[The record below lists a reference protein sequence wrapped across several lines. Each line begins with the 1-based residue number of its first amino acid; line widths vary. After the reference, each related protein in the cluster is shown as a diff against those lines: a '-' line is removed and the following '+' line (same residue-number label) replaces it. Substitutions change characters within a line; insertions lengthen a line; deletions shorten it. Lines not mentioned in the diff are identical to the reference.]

1 MNIKTNILNKICAV
15 LVLTAILVS
24 DFLFVGTKLISYA
37 LDNVKTN
44 IYNVDFLA
52 YFLDENGEKVE
63 KIEKPIDDENSYL
76 YVDIDVKNEGY
87 FNGVIDLEN
96 NNFELIE
103 KIESLDIAKISKNQ
117 ITLKQ
122 INAGQ
127 KITLKLP
134 IKAKVE
140 NRIKFEYLSQKTKI
154 VLNGK
159 YANSK
164 NSEKIYYT
172 NVNGESE
179 VEIDWKSSES
189 TQAELNAKI
198 LTNYAYKI
206 DDQEKQIVQILIG
219 SKILNNNYP
228 VKNTEINLNVL
239 PNVENIE
246 VHTRSTDATNENIKF
261 GKSNYT
267 YNKETNNLKIN
278 LANDNLNEVSWN
290 NNCID
295 LFVVTYVLPKDENI
309 TNKEILIE
317 NKIDTYD
324 EKHFTAKKT
333 IGLDEKIDGIISYS
347 INNSE
352 KKIYKGKIYIGES
365 REYKETQKINIDY
378 IGIAEKISL
387 SSKKDVYLSDIEE
400 KNANILYK
408 QTKINK
414 EEFIKLFGEDGFITI
429 KDNSGIVIANINNN
443 TIPDEQGNL
452 VVNYLDN
459 IRNIEIITSKPIH
472 VGILN
477 IENSKIIL
485 NNEYKR
491 EDVNSFIS
499 IKSSF
504 IGSYNEKKNETKENQ
519 IELDETTT
527 KAKFAIEQK
536 KLTADTTNE
545 NVKMKVVLQNNNE
558 DLDIFS
564 NPEIKIKLPKQITNI
579 TAKCKV
585 LYGNGLTLGE
595 TSLANED
602 DSQII
607 TIKLNGEQ
615 KAYNSQNIE
624 GTVIAIYANIDVDK
638 NALTS
643 TEEIVLNYTNEFAT
657 SIENDGEQKVKVKII
672 EAKKEE
678 TVVKQEPKVKQEN
691 ETKLESDN
699 NQESQ
704 NKTSNQNSNNQTK
717 RENKVVAQE
726 TKELNGIRITASAT
740 VGGDDLSVGEEIKAG
755 EIVVYNIKLE
765 NTNDV
770 DVEGLTLNANI
781 PDDTTLIQV
790 NPEYPDYDE
799 EHENYTT
806 DKPFFIT
813 KDNKEIIKDNISISK
828 GTSVE
833 YNYMIKVKS
842 DVTETKQINTSI
854 TLKEANNNSETVTI
868 NNIITSGTLE
878 ATVQPLYRDPKTNLS
893 VGYTYM
899 YVMYIQNNSNEEQ
912 KNVQVTLN
920 KNELVDF
927 VQIEYYTVNAMVTTK
942 KTSFTIDS
950 IPAKNT
956 VGVVIYTK
964 AKEFTK
970 NDNLAKLSFS
980 IADSKNNIYRT
991 NMITDK
997 VDGVLANISL
1007 ISNTTS
1013 SSETKY
1019 LKEGDELNYQIK
1031 VKNTGTKKA
1040 EKLSIKDK
1048 FSKYLELESVTLNN
1062 EKCEYILQTGN
1073 REGNIEYSNIII
1085 KKELDADEEVTIN
1098 IKGKV
1103 SSYYTE
1109 KNLEIL
1115 NQASVFNEIKLA
1127 ETEKDFYY
1135 LEANNKQDETNNN
1148 GEDNKEEENNNDSEP
1163 KDDNENNNTN
1173 NDDESNEDENNP
1185 QDETNNENEQNNENN
1200 SNNINNENN
1209 SENNQSEE
1217 KKNLNYISGLAWL
1230 DKNKNGRR
1238 DSQEEL
1244 LSDIEVTLLNLD
1256 SNLTQNTSTDKD
1268 GTYSFQDIED
1278 GKYVVIFEYDDE
1290 TYSLTTYQAD
1300 GVNTSQNSDVEMV
1313 ELNRDGENV
1322 TVAATDTL
1330 TINNS
1335 RLTNIDIGLTEATTF
1350 DLSLTKSV
1358 SKVTVSNSQGTT
1370 VQEFKDNNLAKVEI
1384 KAKYLKGTTVVIEYV
1399 IKVTNNGEIAGYVPS
1414 IVDYKPVDLNFN
1426 SKLNSDW
1433 YQEEN
1438 ELYNNSLE
1446 ETLIKPG
1453 ETKELKLILTK
1464 QMTETNTGL
1473 TNNIAEIAEAENDM
1487 EIDDINSTPG
1497 NKNAKENDQGQ
1508 ANVIISVSTGAAV
1521 RFAFITLFTTI
1532 IIATAGYV
1540 ISKKILEKNIKF

>member
-1 MNIKTNILNKICAV
+1 MNRSTKVLNKICA
-15 LVLTAILVS
+15 ILILFSICIS
-24 DFLFVGTKLISYA
+24 DFLFVGTKLVSYA
-37 LDNVKTN
+37 IDNVKTN

-52 YFLDENGEKVE
+52 YFIDENGEKVD
-63 KIEKPIDDENSYL
+63 KIQKAIDDENSYL
-76 YVDIDVKNEGY
+76 YVDIEVKNEGY
-87 FNGVIDLEN
+87 FNGTIDLEN
-96 NNFELIE
+96 SNFDLVKKD
-103 KIESLDIAKISKNQ
+103 KIDEVSEISGNKV
-117 ITLKQ
+117 TLKQ
-122 INAGQ
+122 INAGNSVT
-127 KITLKLP
+127 IKLP
-134 IKAKVE
+134 IKAKVASQ
-140 NRIKFEYLSQKTKI
+140 IKEEDLHKKTK
-154 VLNGK
+154 VLLSGE
-159 YANSK
+159 YINSK
-164 NSEKIYYT
+164 NVEKQNYT
-172 NVNGESE
+172 NVNGETDVE
-179 VEIDWKSSES
+179 VDWKSSKI
-189 TQAELNAKI
+189 TQAELNAKV
-198 LTNYAYKI
+198 LTNYTYKI
-206 DDQEKQIVQILIG
+206 DNQEKQIVQILIG

-228 VKNTEINLNVL
+228 VKNTQINLNVL
-239 PNVENIE
+239 PNVEDIE
-246 VHTRSTDATNENIKF
+246 VHTRSTDATNGNIKF
-261 GKSNYT
+261 EKTNYI

-290 NNCID
+290 KNAID
-295 LFVVTYVLPKDENI
+295 LFVVTYVFDKDENI
-309 TNKEILIE
+309 LNKEILVE
-317 NKIDTYD
+317 SKINTYD
-324 EKHFTAKKT
+324 EKEFTTNKNVV
-333 IGLDEKIDGIISYS
+333 LDEKKDGIISYS
-347 INNSE
+347 VKNSE
-352 KKIYKGKIYIGES
+352 DSIYKGNLYIGEP
-365 REYKETQKINIDY
+365 REYKENAKINIDY
-378 IGIAEKISL
+378 LGIAENISL
-387 SSKKDVYLSDIEE
+387 NSNKDVYIYNEDE

-414 EEFIKLFGEDGFITI
+414 EEFTKLFGEEGFITI
-429 KDNSGIVIANINNN
+429 KDKAGTIIANINNKMS
-443 TIPDEQGNL
+443 TDEQGNY
-452 VVNYLDN
+452 VIEYANN
-459 IRNIEIITSKPIH
+459 IRNIEIKTSKPINF
-472 VGILN
+472 GTLN
-477 IENSKIIL
+477 IENTKTIL
-485 NNEYKR
+485 NNEHNR
-491 EDVNSFIS
+491 EDVKTFTS
-499 IKSSF
+499 IKSSY
-504 IGSYNEKKNETKENQ
+504 IGSYNEKQNESIEKQ
-519 IELDETTT
+519 IELKETVT
-527 KAKFAIEQK
+527 KANIDLNTKR
-536 KLTADTTNE
+536 LTAENTNE
-545 NVKMKVVLQNNNE
+545 NVKIKVVLPNNNE
-558 DLDIFS
+558 SLDVFS
-564 NPEIKIKLPKQITNI
+564 NPEVKIKFPKQVTNL

-585 LYGNGLTLGE
+585 LYGNGLELGE
-595 TSLANED
+595 ATIQNENG
-602 DSQII
+602 QNII
-607 TIKLNGEQ
+607 SIKLKGTQNT
-615 KAYNSQNIE
+615 YNPQNIE
-624 GTVIAIYANIDVDK
+624 GTTIAIYANIEVDK
-638 NALTS
+638 NATTS
-643 TEEIVLNYTNEFAT
+643 IEDITINYTNEFA
-657 SIENDGEQKVKVKII
+657 SSLENNGEQKVQVKIL
-672 EAKKEE
+672 EAPKQEENEIKKEQKVE
-678 TVVKQEPKVKQEN
+678 QENLEPKIEQEPQ
-691 ETKLESDN
+691 
-699 NQESQ
+699 Q
-704 NKTSNQNSNNQTK
+704 NKTNQQEIKENNEK
-717 RENKVVAQE
+717 KNKVVAQE
-726 TKELNGIRITASAT
+726 TKVLNGIKMTATAT
-740 VGGDDLSVGEEIKAG
+740 VGADGLSVGEEIKAG

-765 NTNDV
+765 NTNEV

-942 KTSFTIDS
+942 KASFTIDS

-1148 GEDNKEEENNNDSEP
+1148 GEDNKEENNNNIEP
-1163 KDDNENNNTN
+1163 NDDNENNNSN
-1173 NDDESNEDENNP
+1173 NDNENNEDENNP

-1256 SNLTQNTSTDKD
+1256 SNLTQDTSTDKD

-1497 NKNAKENDQGQ
+1497 NKNVKENDQGQ